1 MKRFLTLCLVFA
13 LVGVCLT
20 TLAETL
26 GNDKSVVKTEL
37 GDSDALS
44 VSMFSLDYISEET
57 LEVIPEWAPKTI
69 GKPTNGFPSLAF
81 HPPTAPHYIFAY
93 SKRL

>member
-1 MKRFLTLCLVFA
+1 MKKFYTLCLAFL

-20 TLAETL
+20 TLAGTL
-26 GNDKSVVKTEL
+26 GTEKSVVKTEL
-37 GDSDALS
+37 GNSDALS
-44 VSMFSLDYISEET
+44 VSMFNLDYISEET

-69 GKPTNGFPSLAF
+69 GKPTNGFPNAAF
-81 HPPTAPHYIFAY
+81 HPPTEPHYLFAY

>member
-20 TLAETL
+20 TLAGTL
-26 GNDKSVVKTEL
+26 GDDKPVVKTEL
-37 GDSDALS
+37 GNSDALS
-44 VSMFSLDYISEET
+44 VAMFNLDYISEET

-69 GKPTNGFPSLAF
+69 GKPTNGFPRSAF
-81 HPPTAPHYIFAY
+81 HPPTEPHYMFSY